1 MKMSSATDRRAA
13 LMRVL
18 RADSMFHAHVRL
30 SIGTVLLLRPFP
42 LVSDVFN
49 LCFHPVSLVELAG
62 FVVRRVLRRARIE
75 FTLDDG
81 TGLISCTHWD
91 AQDEDDAAA
100 QESLVHVGTFVR
112 VHGKLKLFRGHHNI
126 TVYRFVLEE
135 RPDTQALVWLQ
146 QGAGRALALRRCRPS
161 AKGEHS
167 RNMRHQSLSR
177 SVVSMATLLLVKR
190 NIAFGRE

>member
-1 MKMSSATDRRAA
+1 M
-13 LMRVL
+13 L
-18 RADSMFHAHVRL
+18 HAHVRL

-62 FVVRRVLRRARIE
+62 FVVRRVLRRARVE

-91 AQDEDDAAA
+91 AEDDARVAD
-100 QESLVHVGTFVR
+100 ESLVHVGTFVR

-146 QGAGRALALRRCRPS
+146 QVHAAR
-161 AKGEHS
+161 
-167 RNMRHQSLSR
+167 SLY
-177 SVVSMATLLLVKR
+177 SVVDRVQKDHILAICAVTH
-190 NIAFGRE
+190 

>member
-146 QGAGRALALRRCRPS
+146 QVQAARSLYGVVDRVQ
-161 AKGEHS
+161 KEEHS